1 MVRDRRITAGQRRPV
16 RIAGITITAALAAGL
31 AACSSGS
38 SAGSSTGAGAPGA
51 LAAVGGASATPNAA
65 FYKGKTIT
73 WDVPSAPGASFYTS
87 ATVLAPLVGKYLG
100 ATVNV
105 VSVPAGATIA
115 GQDQAAAAPSDG
127 LTIGTLN
134 VSANVTNAATKQPG
148 INFDMTKVGFIAGLP
163 INPDVF
169 VTSPSS
175 KYQSFASLIQGQPS
189 ITATDYPG
197 SIDVLE
203 KAVFGAYGI
212 KAKLISGYADVPSQ
226 VAGFLR
232 GDAQFAI
239 NQVPGYAPPIEAG
252 KAVPLLVT
260 GPVAPGSA
268 GYAKLKDVPTIASFA
283 AAHPPATAAQKQ
295 SVTAMEALFGSDAV
309 NQVFFTPAGTPAGL
323 TAALGLAF
331 KSAEQNPATAT
342 AFTKANLAVGY
353 LSGAQAAAAIN
364 TDVEQESALAHAI
377 ASFQS

>member
-1 MVRDRRITAGQRRPV
+1 VRDRRITAGQRPV
-16 RIAGITITAALAAGL
+16 RIAGITLAAALAAGL
-31 AACSSGS
+31 AACSSS
-38 SAGSSTGAGAPGA
+38 SSGAGSTGTAAPGA
-51 LAAVGGASATPNAA
+51 LAAVGASAAPNVS

-100 ATVNV
+100 ATVNI
-105 VSVPAGATIA
+105 VSIPAGATIA
-115 GQDQAAAAPSDG
+115 GQDQAAAAPGDG

-175 KYQSFASLIQGQPS
+175 KYQSFASLTQGQPS

-203 KAVFGAYGI
+203 KAMFGAYGI

-252 KAVPLLVT
+252 KAVPLLIT
-260 GPVAPGSA
+260 GPVAAGSA
-268 GYAKLKDVPTIASFA
+268 GYTKLKDVPTIASFA
-283 AAHPPATAAQKQ
+283 TEHPPATAAQKQ
-295 SVTAMEALFGSDAV
+295 SVTAMEALFGASAV
-309 NQVFFTPAGTPAGL
+309 NQVFFTPAGTPASL

-331 KSAEQNPATAT
+331 KSAEQNPATAS

-353 LSGAQAAAAIN
+353 LSSAQAAAAIN
-364 TDVEQESALAHAI
+364 KDVQMEGALAQAI
-377 ASFQS
+377 ASFQG

>member
-1 MVRDRRITAGQRRPV
+1 MSRDRRLSTGQPRPAV
-16 RIAGITITAALAAGL
+16 RVASLTLTAALATGL
-31 AACSSGS
+31 AACSGSGS
-38 SAGSSTGAGAPGA
+38 SGGTGQPGA
-51 LAAVGGASATPNAA
+51 LAAVPQSSAKPDLA

-73 WDVPSAPGASFYTS
+73 WDVPSKPGASFYTS

-100 ATVNV
+100 ATVNI
-105 VSVPAGATIA
+105 VSLPAGATVA
-115 GQDQAAAAPSDG
+115 GQDQAAAAGNDG

-134 VSANVTNAATKQPG
+134 VSANVSNAATKQPG
-148 INFDMTKVGFIAGLP
+148 INFDMTKVAFIAGLP

-169 VTSPSS
+169 VVAPSS
-175 KYQSFASLIQGQPS
+175 KYQSFAALIQAKPS

-203 KAVFGAYGI
+203 KGMFGAYGI

-252 KAVPLLVT
+252 KARPLLVT
-260 GPVAPGSA
+260 GPVAAGSE
-268 GYAKLKDVPTIASFA
+268 GYGKLKGVPTIAGFA

-295 SVTAMEALFGSDAV
+295 AVAAMEALFGASAV
-309 NQVFFTPAGTPAGL
+309 NQVFFAPAGTPASRV
-323 TAALGLAF
+323 AALGQAF
-331 KSAEQNPATAT
+331 KAAELNPATAT
-342 AFTKANLAVGY
+342 AFTKANLATGY
-353 LSGAQAAAAIN
+353 LSGAEAATAIN
-364 TDVEQESALAHAI
+364 TDVRLEGALAKAI
-377 ASFQS
+377 DSYQS